1 MAQSRCPTPEPQLSG
16 APGPRPGTGGEERRS
31 ERQVGGGGG
40 VGEGPRGL
48 AKRGGGAAPG
58 RPQRIR
64 PGAPPHA
71 TQQLVSSPVP
81 QVPHYRRQEEPLGKL
96 GPSPSPLLRAQAVL
110 TPAARDPPLPSRGPG
125 PASYP
130 GGLGRWCPK
139 CGGAS
144 VDDLGADS
152 AHSSPRGQVGSGSD
166 SGVAKLLWASVSST
180 RKWESQ
186 GYLAELE

>member
-1 MAQSRCPTPEPQLSG
+1 MAQSRCPTPEPGGHSL
-16 APGPRPGTGGEERRS
+16 AEHPDTGQEGRKGEVRGRWVA
-31 ERQVGGGGG
+31 VGGGL
-40 VGEGPRGL
+40 GPRGL

-96 GPSPSPLLRAQAVL
+96 GPSPSPLLRAQAIL
-110 TPAARDPPLPSRGPG
+110 TPAASDPPLPSRGPG

-130 GGLGRWCPK
+130 GGLGRWCSK
-139 CGGAS
+139 CGGG
-144 VDDLGADS
+144 LCG
-152 AHSSPRGQVGSGSD
+152 
-166 SGVAKLLWASVSST
+166 
-180 RKWESQ
+180 
-186 GYLAELE
+186 